1 MKVKYIAPMTEI
13 IDITMQREVLSLSDG
28 TLTGVSAA
36 DLTEDDYSSVT
47 GW

>member
-1 MKVKYIAPMTEI
+1 MSEVFNCV
-13 IDITMQREVLSLSDG
+13 MQREVLSLSDG